1 MSVQIV
7 IELSDQQGVQ
17 AVIQALETYQARL
30 RAGIARTRDRLLGFE
45 QLHGVT
51 TEAFLSGLTAAE
63 DRPGGDL
70 EYVEWAGEA
79 RLLDGLETELRELEH
94 ARFQLP

>member
-17 AVIQALETYQARL
+17 AVVQALETFQVRL

-45 QLHGVT
+45 QLHRVT
-51 TEAFLSGLTAAE
+51 TEAFLSGLAAE
-63 DRPGGDL
+63 DLPGGDL
-70 EYVEWAGEA
+70 EYVE
-79 RLLDGLETELRELEH
+79 
-94 ARFQLP
+94 